1 MVMYQSSL
9 QYIRAVYVH
18 SDVLMQFTVR
28 GDVLVQFMC
37 IVIYYCSLR
46 TLRYVSAVYN
56 T

>member
-28 GDVLVQFMC
+28 GDFIGTV
-37 IVIYYCSLR
+37 
-46 TLRYVSAVYN
+46 YVHSDLLL
-56 T
+56 